1 MQSFAIIPA
10 AGRSQR
16 MGRPK
21 LLLPW
26 QNSTVIECVVAAW
39 RASQVNQVLI
49 VVHPDDAQL
58 ADVARG
64 AGATVVRAPAA
75 PPEMKDSVALGL
87 KHIERTFN
95 PQPCD
100 AWLLAP
106 ADMPGLQSTTI
117 DRLLAAY
124 LEAGEQQPVIWVPI
138 SAGRRG
144 HPVLF
149 PWPLAADITR
159 LAAHEGIDVL
169 VKRNTV
175 RTIAIEDSSVFE
187 DLDTP
192 ADYRRLG
199 GADSPRPKT

>member
-58 ADVARG
+58 ADVARA
-64 AGATVVRAPAA
+64 AGATVVRAPTA

-87 KHIERTFN
+87 KHIEQTFN
-95 PQPCD
+95 PQPGD

-117 DRLLAAY
+117 DRLLAAHVA
-124 LEAGEQQPVIWVPI
+124 AGDQQPVIWAPI

-149 PWPLAADITR
+149 PWQLAADVTR

-175 RTIAIEDSSVFE
+175 RTIAIADSSVFE

-199 GADSPRPKT
+199 GADSSRPKT